1 MRMRKLL
8 LATLLAVGTLM
19 LMPAAA
25 SAREQ
30 QTGTTAKLP
39 EANEDCIK
47 KLEDPNKKIDDCQKA
62 PSPILPAKNEII
74 GRPTDR
80 IDGPL
85 KTTGTAPYAH
95 DRHDIVPNQ
104 AYGYVVGSAIAKG
117 RIGSI
122 DLAHARAVPG
132 VLAIVTADNAGKLDK
147 GRLNTAKLLGGPE
160 IQHYHQAIAVV
171 IVGRRLRDVLKEARQ
186 AADALRRDQEQ
197 RLQTELA
204 QLRERAAA
212 DIEAAKRQA
221 VADLRG
227 EVAELAIGAAEVIV
241 QRSLDRDTQAR
252 LVDSY
257 IEQVSSRSN

>member
-74 GRPTDR
+74 W
-80 IDGPL
+80 
-85 KTTGTAPYAH
+85 
-95 DRHDIVPNQ
+95 
-104 AYGYVVGSAIAKG
+104 
-117 RIGSI
+117 GSI
-122 DLAHARAVPG
+122 AFVVLLGALYKFAWPSLIGGMNARSERIRSDLDA
-132 VLAIVTADNAGKLDK
+132 AD
-147 GRLNTAKLLGGPE
+147 TAKVDAETVLSE
-160 IQHYHQAIAVV
+160 YMA
-171 IVGRRLRDVLKEARQ
+171 RLSDARNESARIIEEARQ

-212 DIEAAKRQA
+212 
-221 VADLRG
+221 VA
-227 EVAELAIGAAEVIV
+227 
-241 QRSLDRDTQAR
+241 
-252 LVDSY
+252 
-257 IEQVSSRSN
+257 